1 MGHPRG
7 SLPGFA
13 ATRPHYIGIVDC
25 GLAKIGQPRRL
36 SLRER
41 RQSKRILHR
50 SFLGSRS
57 LCLVPQ
63 VSSGFWALTRV
74 KKYSRRSAF
83 VCVSRFRAVHSDSIS
98 IKAAVAT

>member
-13 ATRPHYIGIVDC
+13 ARRSRYVGIVDC

-50 SFLGSRS
+50 SFVGSRS

-63 VSSGFWALTRV
+63 VTSGFWALTWV
-74 KKYSRRSAF
+74 KKYSHRAAICFSRS
-83 VCVSRFRAVHSDSIS
+83 RAVHSDSIS
-98 IKAAVAT
+98 ISRSAQ